1 MKNVIDILNKFSE
14 DKKFYLVHRIDK
26 ETSGIIV
33 FACNRLFAQNL
44 SEQFRNKDI
53 NTYLLVNRRY
63 LNEDHNSQLKKF
75 WIGGEIYYYN
85 SNLKQNCTFG
95 IARIYLKKSG
105 FV

>member
-1 MKNVIDILNKFSE
+1 MKIRV
-14 DKKFYLVHRIDK
+14 
-26 ETSGIIV
+26 
-33 FACNRLFAQNL
+33 
-44 SEQFRNKDI
+44 
-53 NTYLLVNRRY
+53 
-63 LNEDHNSQLKKF
+63 SQLKKF